1 MRYYIVDDDE
11 DLKFEDVDELC
22 DYIFDTENYD
32 DEDAVEEWVN
42 ENWDT
47 VRIGSWDF
55 EPGEIVRTMND
66 YAWSEFC
73 NEWAESQAESDRD
86 CYYSDIE
93 RMEPGDEEWFANF
106 KVTCVEEE
114 ESEEDYA
121 EEFSKILDVTYVI
134 RTVSDNPAN
143 VQMIK

>member
-1 MRYYIVDDDE
+1 
-11 DLKFEDVDELC
+11 
-22 DYIFDTENYD
+22 
-32 DEDAVEEWVN
+32 
-42 ENWDT
+42 
-47 VRIGSWDF
+47 
-55 EPGEIVRTMND
+55 
-66 YAWSEFC
+66 
-73 NEWAESQAESDRD
+73 
-86 CYYSDIE
+86 
-93 RMEPGDEEWFANF
+93 MEPGDEEWFANF